1 MDAIKAFFAVIALL
15 CLLGVISF
23 FVSAIGFGDY
33 WFWAPKTEQVRRE
46 VFE

>member
-23 FVSAIGFGDY
+23 FVSAIGFWRLLVLGTKDRTST
-33 WFWAPKTEQVRRE
+33 PRSL
-46 VFE
+46 